1 MVPKKCLFFHAFQM
15 WLQGLVGKK
24 LHLPE
29 LEVLDTRE
37 FLLEPNQGLGSSPGQ
52 VIFRIP
58 NQKDL
63 ITSVEMMIML

>member
-1 MVPKKCLFFHAFQM
+1 M
-15 WLQGLVGKK
+15 GKI

-37 FLLEPNQGLGSSPGQ
+37 FLLEPTQGLGSSPGQ